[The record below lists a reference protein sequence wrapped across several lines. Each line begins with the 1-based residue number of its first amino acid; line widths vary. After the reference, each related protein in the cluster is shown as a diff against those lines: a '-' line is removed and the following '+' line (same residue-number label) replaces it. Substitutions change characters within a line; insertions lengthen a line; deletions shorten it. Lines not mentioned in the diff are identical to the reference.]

1 MGARVRVAIIDSE
14 KCRYDKCSLE
24 CIRFCPMVRI
34 RREAIRQGEDGRPII
49 VERLCSGC
57 GICVQK
63 CPFKAITIVNLPE
76 ELSGEEVYRFGPNAF
91 ALYRLPIPRRGTVS
105 GLIGR
110 NGMGK
115 TTVLRVL
122 AGEIIPNL
130 GRFHDPPTPQ
140 EVVEHF
146 AATRLQDYFRDL
158 YEGQIRVVY
167 KPQYVD
173 RIPLVV
179 SGVVGELLERVD
191 ERGQL
196 SSMVDALELG
206 EVLDREIGV
215 LSGGEL
221 QRLAIATTLCR
232 EVDIYLFDEPSSHLD
247 VYQRIQVA
255 RAIRGLVEEEKM
267 VLVAEHDLAVLDYLS
282 DTVFLLYGTPQ
293 AYGITSKIHVVR
305 EGINRYI
312 SGYIPDEN
320 VRFREKPI
328 EFRIKPPTPLRAKV
342 RTLLEWTDLEKTYD
356 GFSLRV
362 EDGEIGEGEV
372 IGILGKN
379 ALGKT
384 TFIKILAGL
393 EGTDSGEVRP
403 DGSTRVSYKPQYLTG
418 TIRGNIGEAL
428 EEAAGEK
435 ELGGWF
441 DSRVLKPL
449 HVEDLLERDAGEL
462 SGGEIQRAAIA
473 ICLSRDAEIY
483 LLDEPSAYL
492 DVEERL
498 AMARAIR
505 RIVKDRDVT
514 AFVVEHDIVAQDF
527 IADRIMV
534 FQGEPGRQ
542 AVGSKPLSLEEG
554 MNGFLRDVGI
564 TFRRDPSTKRPRV
577 NKEGS
582 KLDREQKRSGQY
594 YYL

>member
-1 MGARVRVAIIDSE
+1 MRVAIIDRE
-14 KCRYDKCSLE
+14 KCRYEKCSLE
-24 CIRFCPMVRI
+24 CIRFCPMVRV
-34 RREAIRQGEDGRPII
+34 RREAIRQGEDGKPVI

-63 CPFKAITIVNLPE
+63 CPFDAITIVNIPE

-91 ALYRLPIPRRGTVS
+91 ALYRLPIPRRGMVS

-115 TTVLRVL
+115 TTILRIL
-122 AGEIIPNL
+122 AGELIPNL
-130 GRFHDPPTPQ
+130 GRFHDPPTPK

-158 YEGQIRVVY
+158 YEDQIRVVY

-173 RIPLVV
+173 KIPLVV
-179 SGVVGELLERVD
+179 SGMVVELLERVD

-196 SSMVDALELG
+196 TSVVEALELE
-206 EVLDREIGV
+206 EVLNRQIGV

-232 EVDIYLFDEPSSHLD
+232 DVDIYLFDEPSSHLD
-247 VYQRIQVA
+247 IYQRIQVA
-255 RAIRGLVEEEKM
+255 RAIRGLAEEEKM
-267 VLVAEHDLAVLDYLS
+267 VVVTEHDLAVLDYLS

-312 SGYIPDEN
+312 RGYLPDEN

-328 EFRIKPPTPLRAKV
+328 EFHVKPPTPLRAKA
-342 RTLLEWTDLEKTYD
+342 RSLLEWTEIEKTYD

-362 EDGEIGEGEV
+362 DNGEIGEGEV

-393 EGTDSGEVRP
+393 EDPDSGEVRT
-403 DGSTRVSYKPQYLTG
+403 DGLIRVSYKSQYLTG

-428 EEAAGEK
+428 EEAVGDK
-435 ELGGWF
+435 ELRGWF

-449 HVEDLLERDAGEL
+449 HVEDLLERDAGEI

-505 RIVKDRDVT
+505 RVVKDRGVT

-534 FQGEPGRQ
+534 FQGEPGRR
-542 AVGSKPLSLEEG
+542 AVGSKPLSLKEG
-554 MNGFLRDVGI
+554 MNSFLRDVGI
-564 TFRRDPSTKRPRV
+564 TFRRDPTTKRPRV

-594 YYL
+594 YYV

>member
-1 MGARVRVAIIDSE
+1 MVRV
-14 KCRYDKCSLE
+14 
-24 CIRFCPMVRI
+24 
-34 RREAIRQGEDGRPII
+34 RREAVRLGEDGKPVI

-57 GICVQK
+57 GICIQK

-76 ELSGEEVYRFGPNAF
+76 ELRGEEVHRFGPNAF
-91 ALYRLPIPRRGTVS
+91 ALYRLPISRRGMVS

-115 TTVLRVL
+115 TTILRVL
-122 AGEIIPNL
+122 SGELIPNL
-130 GRFHDPPTPQ
+130 GRLYDPPTPQ
-140 EVVEHF
+140 EVVDHF
-146 AATRLQDYFRDL
+146 AATPLQEYFRNL
-158 YEGQIRVVY
+158 YEDQIKVVY

-179 SGVVGELLERVD
+179 SGRVGELLERVD
-191 ERGQL
+191 ERGEL
-196 SSMVDALELG
+196 SSVTEALELG
-206 EVLDREIGV
+206 EILDREIDV

-221 QRLAIATTLCR
+221 QRLAVATALCR
-232 EVDIYLFDEPSSHLD
+232 DVDVYLLDEPSSHLD

-255 RAIRGLVEEEKM
+255 RTIRGLVEEDK
-267 VLVAEHDLAVLDYLS
+267 VVHIAEHDLAVLDYLS
-282 DTVFLLYGTPQ
+282 DAVFLLYGRPQ
-293 AYGITSKIHVVR
+293 VYGITSKVHGVR

-312 SGYIPDEN
+312 RGYIPDEN

-328 EFRIKPPTPLRAKV
+328 VFHVKPPTPFTAKGLS
-342 RTLLEWTDLEKTYD
+342 LLEWTEIGKTYL

-362 EDGEIGEGEV
+362 EGGEIGEGEV

-384 TFIKILAGL
+384 VFIKILADL
-393 EGTDSGEVRP
+393 EDPDSGEVRAKGP
-403 DGSTRVSYKPQYLTG
+403 IRVSYKPQYLTG
-418 TIRGNIGEAL
+418 TIKGNIEKAL
-428 EEAAGEK
+428 EEATGEK
-435 ELGGWF
+435 DFGSWL
-441 DSRVLKPL
+441 DSRVLTPL
-449 HVEDLLERDAGEL
+449 HVRDILEKDVGEL

-473 ICLSRDAEIY
+473 ICISRDAEIY

-505 RIVKDRDVT
+505 RIVKDRGAT

-534 FQGEPGRQ
+534 FEGEPGRTG
-542 AVGSKPLSLEEG
+542 VGSEPLSLKEG
-554 MNGFLRDVGI
+554 MNRFLRDVGI
-564 TFRRDPSTKRPRV
+564 TFRRDPTTRRPRV

-582 KLDREQKRSGQY
+582 KLDREQKRSGRY
-594 YYL
+594 YYTLA

>member
-1 MGARVRVAIIDSE
+1 MRVAVIDRE
-14 KCRYDKCSLE
+14 RCRSDKCSLE

-34 RREAIRQGEDGRPII
+34 RREAIRQGEDGKPII
-49 VERLCSGC
+49 AEMLCSGC

-76 ELSGEEVYRFGPNAF
+76 ALSGEEVHRFGPNAF
-91 ALYRLPIPRRGTVS
+91 ALYRLPIPRLGTVL

-115 TTVLRVL
+115 TTMMRILS
-122 AGEIIPNL
+122 GELIPNL
-130 GRFHDPPTPQ
+130 GRFNDPPSPD
-140 EVVEHF
+140 EIVEHF
-146 AATRLQDYFRDL
+146 AATPLQEYFRNL
-158 YEGQIRVVY
+158 YGGRTRVVF

-179 SGVVGELLERVD
+179 SGKVIELLERVD
-191 ERGQL
+191 ERGKL
-196 SSMVDALELG
+196 SSVVETLELG
-206 EVLDREIGV
+206 EVLDREIRV

-221 QRLAIATTLCR
+221 QRLALATALLR
-232 EVDIYLFDEPSSHLD
+232 DVDVYLFDEPSSHLD
-247 VYQRIQVA
+247 VYQRIKVA
-255 RAIRGLVEEEKM
+255 KAIRDLVEEKKM
-267 VLVAEHDLAVLDYLS
+267 ILVSEHDLAVLDYLS
-282 DTVFLLYGTPQ
+282 DTIFILYGKPQ
-293 AYGITSKIHVVR
+293 VYGIASNVHVVR

-320 VRFREKPI
+320 IRFREAPI
-328 EFRIKPPTPLRAKV
+328 EFRVKPPTQFTTKTPPLLK
-342 RTLLEWTDLEKTYD
+342 WTNVEKTYE
-356 GFSLRV
+356 GFALKV
-362 EDGEIGEGEV
+362 ESGQIHEGEV

-384 TFIKILAGL
+384 TFIRILADL
-393 EGTDSGEVRP
+393 EKPESGEVQAG
-403 DGSTRVSYKPQYLTG
+403 GSIKISYKPQYLTG
-418 TIRGNIGEAL
+418 AIKGTISAAL
-428 EEAAGEK
+428 EEASEEK
-435 ELGGWF
+435 DLGSWL
-441 DSRVLKPL
+441 DSRVITPL
-449 HVEDLLERDAGEL
+449 HVRDLLDRDVSEL

-473 ICLSRDAEIY
+473 ICLSRQADIY

-498 AMARAIR
+498 SMARAIR
-505 RIVKDRDVT
+505 RVVNDRGVT

-534 FQGEPGRQ
+534 FQGEPGKQ
-542 AVGSKPLSLEEG
+542 GVGSKPLSLKDG
-554 MNGFLRDVGI
+554 MNSFLRDVGI
-564 TFRRDPSTKRPRV
+564 TFRRDPATNRPRV

-582 KLDREQKRSGQY
+582 KLDREQKSSGQY